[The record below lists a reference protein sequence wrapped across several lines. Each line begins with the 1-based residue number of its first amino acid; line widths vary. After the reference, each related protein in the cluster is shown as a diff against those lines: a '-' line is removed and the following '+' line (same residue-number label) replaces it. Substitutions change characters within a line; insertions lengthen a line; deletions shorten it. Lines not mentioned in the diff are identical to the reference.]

1 MTATQQL
8 VQKWQRQLPEN
19 LRRGQVLGMAR
30 KLGLGQRAT
39 TMWLA
44 HDCLRFPVG
53 EQFRYPRDYVIAHL
67 LDKAGLLSQ
76 AGVSSLGKEGISEG
90 VPGSTIQVNLR

>member
-19 LRRGQVLGMAR
+19 LRRGQVLIIAR
-30 KLGLGQRAT
+30 RLGLGQRAT
-39 TMWLA
+39 TVWLA
-44 HDCLRFPVG
+44 HQCQRIQVG

-67 LDKAGLLSQ
+67 LDKAGLLAQ
-76 AGVSSLGKEGISEG
+76 AGVLSVGTEGIPEG
-90 VPGSTIQVNLR
+90 VPGSTIHVNLR